1 MGPGISFSLHF
12 LLNVFNGSVRGRKM
26 KKQKGKFDNSE
37 GFILTYYWRIETIPH
52 FSLTETFRR
61 REANHYGLNLENAKE
76 QGY

>member
-1 MGPGISFSLHF
+1 
-12 LLNVFNGSVRGRKM
+12 M